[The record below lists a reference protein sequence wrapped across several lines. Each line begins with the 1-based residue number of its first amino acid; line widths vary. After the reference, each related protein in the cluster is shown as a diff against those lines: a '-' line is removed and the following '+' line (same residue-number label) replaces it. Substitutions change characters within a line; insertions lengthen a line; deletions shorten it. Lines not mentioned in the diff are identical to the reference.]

1 MLNPKIITSIFMIVI
16 ILYLIYFLT
25 KKYKLTKKQII
36 IFWILVL
43 FWSSVSIIRAY
54 RKAYAIDPVD
64 IGGLGLNLIVA
75 TQITAAYG
83 LISFM
88 LRLPLFFISDMLNRK
103 KIFIQLGMIFMMIA
117 SISVYLKP
125 SYNTLYLSSL
135 SMGACASMLAIFNVI
150 FSETFA
156 KEQAAVSTSIL
167 ASAPLLAE
175 FIAAPIQYIGTSNS
189 IKNYSLLWLT
199 STIIAFITLLLTTFI
214 RDIEYTK
221 ISFSMQKVEKVIIN
235 KAFIYICL
243 IAFLQSFVK
252 FATSGPNMI
261 VYNKSIG
268 MSPLLLAYNDA
279 MFAAPQ
285 LCASVLVGTYFIKK
299 YSIERILQFGI
310 ISTIIFYIFVI
321 TTNNPNIVFFAYIF
335 NGFGYGL
342 IYTSI
347 ISIALQYFDKEY
359 RNISM
364 GIFQAFFSAG
374 IYFGDSIHKSIHTL
388 IPQNVINIDI
398 NKNIFIIAIFSS
410 LFTII
415 LCQISIFFK
424 NKGFINIR

>member
-1 MLNPKIITSIFMIVI
+1 MLNPKIISSVIMIII
-16 ILYLIYFLT
+16 ILFLVYFLT

-54 RKAYAIDPVD
+54 RKAYAIDLVE
-64 IGGLGLNLIVA
+64 IGGLGLDIAIA

-83 LISFM
+83 LISFI
-88 LRLPLFFISDMLNRK
+88 LRLPLFFISDLLDRK
-103 KIFIQLGMIFMMIA
+103 RIFIQLGMIFMMIA
-117 SISVYLKP
+117 SILVYFKP
-125 SYNTLYLSSL
+125 GYTTLYISSM

-150 FSETFA
+150 FSETFS

-167 ASAPLLAE
+167 ATAPLLAE
-175 FIAAPIQYIGTSNS
+175 FIAAPIQYIGTSGD
-189 IKNYSLLWLT
+189 IKNYSLLWLL
-199 STIIAFITLLLTTFI
+199 STIIAFITLILTSFI
-214 RDIEYTK
+214 TDIEHKKIPFSITK
-221 ISFSMQKVEKVIIN
+221 VKNVLNN
-235 KAFIYICL
+235 KAFIYICV
-243 IAFLQSFVK
+243 IAFMQSFVK

-261 VYNKSIG
+261 VYNKGIG
-268 MSPLLLAYNDA
+268 MQPLLLAYNDV

-285 LCASVLVGTYFIKK
+285 LIASILVGTYLIKK
-299 YSIERILQFGI
+299 YNIERILQIGI
-310 ISTIIFYIFVI
+310 ISTIIFYILVI
-321 TTNNPNIVFFAYIF
+321 LNNNPKIVFLSYIF

-374 IYFGDSIHKSIHTL
+374 IYFGDSIHKSIYTYL
-388 IPQNVINIDI
+388 PNGLLNIES
-398 NKNIFIIAIFSS
+398 NKTIFIIAIITS
-410 LFTII
+410 TITI
-415 LCQISIFFK
+415 SLCQISIFLK
-424 NKGFINIR
+424 RTK